1 MEYPAISL
9 HQPYASLIA
18 IGAKPFE
25 TRGRRPPL
33 KHIGK
38 RIAIQAAKRPC
49 LVDMD
54 QEVAD
59 DITEAF
65 GFCNWNHR
73 LPRGVVVCTAKLVGA
88 YRCGELRGR
97 GDLVDVV
104 GLAVGSPVAAS
115 IPFDR
120 FGNYKPGRWAWLL
133 TDVQTL
139 DPPVPAVGN
148 RGWFVWHR

>member
-49 LVDMD
+49 LIDME

-97 GDLVDVV
+97 GDIGGGGGGGGGKKRSMATVPLTVSAIT
-104 GLAVGSPVAAS
+104 GPAA
-115 IPFDR
+115 
-120 FGNYKPGRWAWLL
+120 GR
-133 TDVQTL
+133 
-139 DPPVPAVGN
+139 GC
-148 RGWFVWHR
+148 